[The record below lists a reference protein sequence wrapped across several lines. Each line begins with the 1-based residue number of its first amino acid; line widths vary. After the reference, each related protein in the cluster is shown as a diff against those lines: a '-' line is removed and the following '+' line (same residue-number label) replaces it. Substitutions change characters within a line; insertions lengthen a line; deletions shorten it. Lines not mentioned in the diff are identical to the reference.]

1 MAALVWDKTGERR
14 IETGVDHCALYVYDP
29 AQKTYGKGVAWNGI
43 TAISEKPEG
52 AEATDLYADN
62 ILYLSMLSAEKL
74 KATIEAYTYPDEFE
88 QCDGSATLTK
98 GVKIGQQDRLAFGLV
113 YRTKIG
119 DDVAGQD
126 KGYKLHVLY
135 GCKASPSEKGYS
147 TVNDSPEAITL
158 SWEFSTTPVE
168 IATLIDG
175 KKLKPTSILTFDSTK
190 VDAKKLAALE
200 EILYGKDPSSAEA
213 DDGVEPRV
221 PLPDDV
227 IKIMTAEG

>member
-29 AQKTYGKGVAWNGI
+29 SQKTYGNGVAWNGI

-62 ILYLSMLSAEKL
+62 ILYLSLLSAEKL

-88 QCDGSATLTK
+88 ACDGSATLTK
-98 GVKIGQQDRLAFGLV
+98 GVKIGQQDRLAFGLA

-126 KGYKLHVLY
+126 RGYKLHILY
-135 GCKASPSEKGYS
+135 GCKASPSEKGYK
-147 TVNDSPEAITL
+147 TVNDSPEAISF
-158 SWEFSTTPVE
+158 SWELSTTPVNVTG
-168 IATLIDG
+168 A
-175 KKLKPTSILTFDSTK
+175 KPTSLLTISSLDVDSG
-190 VDAKKLAALE
+190 KLKALE
-200 EILYGKDPSSAEA
+200 AKLFGSDAGQGGAGST
-213 DDGVEPRV
+213 EPKLL
-221 PLPDDV
+221 LPDE
-227 IKIMTAEG
+227 IKAHFAG

>member
-1 MAALVWDKTGERR
+1 MAALTWDKTGERR

-29 AQKTYGKGVAWNGI
+29 TQKTYGKGVAWNGI

-126 KGYKLHVLY
+126 KGYKLHILY
-135 GCKASPSEKGYS
+135 GCKASPSEKGYK
-147 TVNDSPEAITL
+147 TVNDSPEAISF
-158 SWEFSTTPVE
+158 SWELSTTPVNVSG
-168 IATLIDG
+168 A
-175 KKLKPTSILTFDSTK
+175 KPTSLLTISSLDVDTTK
-190 VDAKKLAALE
+190 LKTLEAKLFGSDAGQGVAQATEPKLL
-200 EILYGKDPSSAEA
+200 
-213 DDGVEPRV
+213 
-221 PLPDDV
+221 LPDE
-227 IKIMTAEG
+227 IKAHFAG

>member
-29 AQKTYGKGVAWNGI
+29 TRNTYGKGVAWNGI

-119 DDVAGQD
+119 DDAAGQN
-126 KGYKLHVLY
+126 KGYKLHILY
-135 GCKASPSEKGYS
+135 GCKASPSEKGYK
-147 TVNDSPEAITL
+147 TVNDSPEAISF
-158 SWEFSTTPVE
+158 SWELSTTPVNVSG
-168 IATLIDG
+168 A
-175 KKLKPTSILTFDSTK
+175 KPTSLLTISSLDVDTGKLKSLETK
-190 VDAKKLAALE
+190 LFGSDTPGGGADLEPKLL
-200 EILYGKDPSSAEA
+200 
-213 DDGVEPRV
+213 
-221 PLPDDV
+221 LPDD
-227 IKIMTAEG
+227 IKTHFAD

>member
-29 AQKTYGKGVAWNGI
+29 TQKTYGKGVAWNGI

-98 GVKIGQQDRLAFGLV
+98 GVKIGQQD
-113 YRTKIG
+113 
-119 DDVAGQD
+119 D
-126 KGYKLHVLY
+126 
-135 GCKASPSEKGYS
+135 SPSVSS
-147 TVNDSPEAITL
+147 TAPRSVTTWLVRTRATS
-158 SWEFSTTPVE
+158 STSCTAARLLLLRR
-168 IATLIDG
+168 ATRPYRMWSL
-175 KKLKPTSILTFDSTK
+175 
-190 VDAKKLAALE
+190 
-200 EILYGKDPSSAEA
+200 
-213 DDGVEPRV
+213 
-221 PLPDDV
+221 
-227 IKIMTAEG
+227 

>member
-14 IETGVDHCALYVYDP
+14 IETGVDHCALYVYNP

-88 QCDGSATLTK
+88 QCDGSATLTN

-126 KGYKLHVLY
+126 KGYK
-135 GCKASPSEKGYS
+135 
-147 TVNDSPEAITL
+147 TVNDSPEAISF
-158 SWEFSTTPVE
+158 SWELSTTPVTVSG
-168 IATLIDG
+168 A
-175 KKLKPTSILTFDSTK
+175 KPTSLLTISSLD
-190 VDAKKLAALE
+190 VDAGKLKTLEAKLFGSDAQGGSGALE
-200 EILYGKDPSSAEA
+200 PKLL
-213 DDGVEPRV
+213 
-221 PLPDDV
+221 LPDE
-227 IKIMTAEG
+227 IKAHFAG

>member
-14 IETGVDHCALYVYDP
+14 IETGVDHCALYVYDSS
-29 AQKTYGKGVAWNGI
+29 AKTYGKGVAWNGI
-43 TAISEKPEG
+43 TTISEKPEG

-62 ILYLSMLSAEKL
+62 ILYLSMLSAEKM

-88 QCDGSATLTK
+88 ACDGSATLTK

-135 GCKASPSEKGYS
+135 GCKASPSEKGYK
-147 TVNDSPEAITL
+147 TVNDSPEAISF
-158 SWEFSTTPVE
+158 SWELSTTPVNVSG
-168 IATLIDG
+168 A
-175 KKLKPTSILTFDSTK
+175 KPTSSLTISSLD
-190 VDAKKLAALE
+190 VDTSKLKTLEATLFGSDGRAQGGGAAT
-200 EILYGKDPSSAEA
+200 
-213 DDGVEPRV
+213 EPKLL
-221 PLPDDV
+221 LPDE
-227 IKIMTAEG
+227 IKAHFEV